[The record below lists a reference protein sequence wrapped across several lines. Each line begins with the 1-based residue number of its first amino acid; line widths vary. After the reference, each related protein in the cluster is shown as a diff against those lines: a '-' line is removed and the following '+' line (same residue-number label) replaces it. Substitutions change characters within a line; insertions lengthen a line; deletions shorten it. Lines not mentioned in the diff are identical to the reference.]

1 MRTLFI
7 IPLVIILQISHSVFF
22 PSLAN
27 AKCKDLSLNSEF
39 LAPYETETIK
49 WKVGE
54 TFYYKDPN
62 LGFSIDFKSNDIRV
76 DYYVYS
82 LGIQSFEDEMIGQL
96 LRQSVS
102 EMLQVLNYQNDAPTS
117 EPFLLP
123 EKLFAESKKLVRSA
137 VYVVQERKPENLVSI
152 VSIGFDGNCFQKL
165 RFTKRLLSKDIDI
178 KTYFD
183 NPLQNKEVLAS
194 VFEFSG
200 LVKILND
207 ELYRV
212 NYFQ

>member
-1 MRTLFI
+1 MNLKNC
-7 IPLVIILQISHSVFF
+7 LW
-22 PSLAN
+22 
-27 AKCKDLSLNSEF
+27 NSKSF
-39 LAPYETETIK
+39 RPQ
-49 WKVGE
+49 
-54 TFYYKDPN
+54 DP
-62 LGFSIDFKSNDIRV
+62 
-76 DYYVYS
+76 
-82 LGIQSFEDEMIGQL
+82 
-96 LRQSVS
+96 
-102 EMLQVLNYQNDAPTS
+102 
-117 EPFLLP
+117 PFLLP
-123 EKLFAESKKLVRSA
+123 EKLFVESKKLVRSA

-194 VFEFSG
+194 VVEFSG
-200 LVKILND
+200 VVKILND

>member
-7 IPLVIILQISHSVFF
+7 IPLVLILQISQSVFF
-22 PSLAN
+22 PSFAN
-27 AKCKDLSLNSEF
+27 AKCKDLSLDSEF

-49 WKVGE
+49 WKVGK

-62 LGFSIDFKSNDIRV
+62 LGFSIDFKSSDTRV

-82 LGIQSFEDEMIGQL
+82 LGIQSFKDEMIGKL

-102 EMLQVLNYQNDAPTS
+102 EMLQVLKYQNDAPTS

-123 EKLFAESKKLVRSA
+123 EKLFVESKKLVRSA
-137 VYVVQERKPENLVSI
+137 VYVVQERKPKNLISI
-152 VSIGFDGNCFQKL
+152 VSIGFDGNCFQKI

-183 NPLQNKEVLAS
+183 SPLQNKEVLAS

-200 LVKILND
+200 IVKILND
-207 ELYRV
+207 ELYRL
-212 NYFQ
+212 NYYQ